1 MWTPR
6 IFQYVQEQHSV
17 HVFIYMCTRFL
28 LMFRCICCHC
38 MGCCLLYS
46 ATLRI
51 GSRLCRVWGTLYSS
65 VGAVLGYLAA
75 DCHYMYMYKMS
86 CRSRNTPC
94 NYMFYSHTH
103 THTYTHVLIHA
114 YTHVHICKHTRTH
127 THTHTH
133 VPKRRSQDSLVSA
146 SCPSPPP
153 IIPHIFTHHP
163 AHPHPSHQHNPYRL
177 REELRFLGGLDHFT
191 NSGKLY

>member
-94 NYMFYSHTH
+94 NYIHMHVLLTHSHTYMYTC
-103 THTYTHVLIHA
+103 THTRIHTCTHMQ
-114 YTHVHICKHTRTH
+114 TH

-133 VPKRRSQDSLVSA
+133 THTCTQTQISGLSRECLLSLT
-146 SCPSPPP
+146 SP
-153 IIPHIFTHHP
+153 H
-163 AHPHPSHQHNPYRL
+163 HPSHFHPSPCTSSPIPPAQPLPAERGAEVL
-177 REELRFLGGLDHFT
+177 RRAGPLHKLG
-191 NSGKLY
+191 